1 LWDPAPRLGPKP
13 ELPDNEGMQSPRG
26 DLSAVLWDL
35 DGTLID
41 SGDHHWQAWQD
52 TMAAEGRDL
61 TAEAFA
67 ASFGQLNDTILRR
80 WFGPDLPP
88 SEIQRIGEEKEQ
100 RYRARLLQDGLE
112 LRPGAWDWLA
122 RLQKEGWRQA
132 LATSSP
138 PKNVEAV
145 LRAVDIGRFLDAVVT
160 AGDIE
165 RGKPDPSIFLT
176 AAARVDVPPRR
187 CVVVEDAPAG
197 LEAARRAGMRS
208 VGVLSPHFSALVAD
222 VVAPTL
228 DALPAAT
235 FEDLLRGR

>member
-1 LWDPAPRLGPKP
+1 MEPPGNDAA
-13 ELPDNEGMQSPRG
+13 
-26 DLSAVLWDL
+26 AVLWDL

-41 SGDHHWQAWQD
+41 SGDHHWRAWQD
-52 TMAAEGRDL
+52 TLAAEGREL
-61 TAEAFA
+61 TPEAFA

-80 WFGPDLPP
+80 WFGPDIPP
-88 SEIQRIGEEKEQ
+88 REIERIGEAKEQ
-100 RYRARLLQDGLE
+100 RYRERLLRDGLE
-112 LRPGAWDWLA
+112 LRPGAAAWLA
-122 RLQKEGWRQA
+122 RLQEQGWRQA

-138 PKNVEAV
+138 PANVEAV

-160 AGDIE
+160 AGDIQ

-197 LEAARRAGMRS
+197 LEGARRAGMRS

-222 VVAPTL
+222 LVVPTL
-228 DALPAAT
+228 ADLPATA

>member
-1 LWDPAPRLGPKP
+1 MEPPQRDA
-13 ELPDNEGMQSPRG
+13 
-26 DLSAVLWDL
+26 AVLWDL

-41 SGDHHWQAWQD
+41 SGDHHWHAWRD
-52 TMAAEGRDL
+52 TLAAEGREL
-61 TAEAFA
+61 TPEAFA

-80 WFGPDLPP
+80 WFGPELAP
-88 SEIQRIGEEKEQ
+88 SEIQRIGEAKEQ
-100 RYRARLLQDGLE
+100 RYRERLLRDGLE
-112 LRPGAWDWLA
+112 LRPGAGAWLA
-122 RLQKEGWRQA
+122 RLQEQGWRQA

-138 PKNVEAV
+138 PANVEAV
-145 LRAVDIGRFLDAVVT
+145 LRAVDIRRFLDAVVT
-160 AGDIE
+160 AADIQ

-197 LEAARRAGMRS
+197 LEGARRAGMRS

-222 VVAPTL
+222 VVVPTL
-228 DALPAAT
+228 AALPAGA